1 MSKFLDMSIMDV
13 KNLGHKERRLPMSFR
28 EKSAWISVVCLL
40 VIFVPFFWNSYRQFT
55 GQVDGSAG
63 LSVAV
68 WLLVSFVV
76 LEIVL
81 HAAIALQAPKDA
93 ASPRDERER
102 LIEMRATHVAFQVL
116 VLGALAAVGSIHLTR
131 SAWVV
136 QQVVLLAIV
145 VAELVK
151 FGGQVLLYRRD
162 A

>member
-1 MSKFLDMSIMDV
+1 MR
-13 KNLGHKERRLPMSFR
+13 G
-28 EKSAWISVVCLL
+28 VVCLL
-40 VIFVPFFWNSYRQFT
+40 GVFVPFFWNSYRQFA

-93 ASPRDERER
+93 ATP
-102 LIEMRATHVAFQVL
+102 
-116 VLGALAAVGSIHLTR
+116 R
-131 SAWVV
+131 SAWVI

-151 FGGQVLLYRRD
+151 FGGQVLLYRRN